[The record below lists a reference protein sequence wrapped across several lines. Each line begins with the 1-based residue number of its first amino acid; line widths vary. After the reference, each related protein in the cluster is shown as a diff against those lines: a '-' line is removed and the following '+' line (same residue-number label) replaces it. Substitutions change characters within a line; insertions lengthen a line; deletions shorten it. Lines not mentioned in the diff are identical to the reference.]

1 MKKVLAGL
9 CIFAA
14 LILLQLSSVHAV
26 DDNPDRFIL
35 AKLSYDNDIAST
47 EESKPAKKTVSLP
60 IDYYNTNDT
69 DYISRK
75 NKLGY
80 GQGRPGMT
88 NEMFR
93 SHITGQNLPGS
104 IVNNVAFNLS
114 TKGKRHKG
122 IDIGLPS
129 GPGDVF
135 QFGSAFMTSLVAHE
149 LGHEVVANN
158 VGARGSQ
165 MNFFTNQD
173 GNFFLGTS
181 TVEEID
187 ANSRLPYHM
196 GGEFFADI
204 TFEHALKSYRENPTT
219 YNKTLMFFS
228 GMDFTWYCMYAF
240 YLADDHSHY
249 DPVSVQEE
257 TGLSRDTIF
266 SIALAKT
273 MINAY
278 RVYSGQDRVVP
289 YFTVDRHSAN
299 LNLAITF

>member
-9 CIFAA
+9 CIFLFAV
-14 LILLQLSSVHAV
+14 LLQVSSLYAI
-26 DDNPDRFIL
+26 DDNPDRFII

-60 IDYYNTNDT
+60 INYYNTNDT

-93 SHITGQNLPGS
+93 SYVTGQNVPGS
-104 IVNNVAFNLS
+104 MVNGVAFDFS
-114 TKGKRHKG
+114 TKGKRHTG
-122 IDIGLPS
+122 LDIGLPS

-135 QFGSAFMTSLVAHE
+135 QFGSAFLTNLVVHE
-149 LGHEVVANN
+149 FGHEVVANN

-165 MNFFTNQD
+165 LSFFQSQD
-173 GNFFLGTS
+173 DSFFLGTS

-187 ANSRLPYHM
+187 DNSRLPYHM

-219 YNKTLMFFS
+219 YNKSLLFFS
-228 GMDFTWYCMYAF
+228 GMDFAWYCMYA
-240 YLADDHSHY
+240 YYVTDENSYY

-266 SIALAKT
+266 SIVLAKT

-278 RVYSGQDRVVP
+278 RVYSSQDRVVP

-299 LNLAITF
+299 LNLAISF